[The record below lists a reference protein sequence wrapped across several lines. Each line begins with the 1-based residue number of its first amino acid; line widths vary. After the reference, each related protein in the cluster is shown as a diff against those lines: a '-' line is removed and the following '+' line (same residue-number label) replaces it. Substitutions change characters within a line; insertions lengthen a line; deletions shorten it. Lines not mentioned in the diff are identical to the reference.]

1 MKRNNAPARRAGGA
15 VITLDLAV
23 VQGGADEPKYPD
35 DRIGQGAG
43 HLTTYDKKGMY
54 NWSWANDV
62 VQYSESLYGTNKTD
76 KNGSVIQGG
85 THAVQTDIKS

>member
-15 VITLDLAV
+15 VTTLDLAAV
-23 VQGGADEPKYPD
+23 SGGEEPKYPE
-35 DRIGQGAG
+35 GVGEGAG
-43 HLTTYDKKGMY
+43 HKTTYDDKGMY

-76 KNGSVIQGG
+76 KNGTVIQGG
-85 THAVQTDIKS
+85 THAVQTDIKQ